1 MGLGLIKGKIN
12 TTFFMSNCDILINE
26 NYVDIYRYH
35 IKNKNVLTMVCSFK
49 TGSYSIWSSYNESRW
64 NGSKI
69 GRKTA
74 NGISYEYGI
83 ICY

>member
-1 MGLGLIKGKIN
+1 
-12 TTFFMSNCDILINE
+12 MSNCDILINE

-35 IKNKNVLTMVCSFK
+35 IKNKNVLTMVCALK
-49 TGSYSIWSSYNESRW
+49 REAIPYGVVTTKADGT
-64 NGSKI
+64 GSKI